1 MCAKKAAASQ
11 TPVKSSSPK
20 TTSAKKTVPLSKPA
34 TAAAGKAAT
43 NGKAAKSTAAVAA
56 EKSERTLSEI
66 QIGEVAGEIWG
77 LLASGEGQTLAAI
90 KKSVNASP
98 DLTAAAIGW
107 LAREDKLEFVTNGR
121 TLKISLKQ

>member
-11 TPVKSSSPK
+11 ASDKSSSPK
-20 TTSAKKTVPLSKPA
+20 TTSTKKTIPLNKSA
-34 TAAAGKAAT
+34 SAAAGKAAVST
-43 NGKAAKSTAAVAA
+43 KMAKSAAAVAA

-77 LLASGEGQTLAAI
+77 LLSSGEAQTLAAL